1 MVILRNN
8 KISFPNKEIPPLV
21 LVGWEDAKVISDGSS
36 SWMENKDYEYLP
48 HIVWQVGFLLKD
60 VDEGIQIVEAWNKD
74 LIGLPTQIPRGMIR
88 YMKKLSPIS

>member
-1 MVILRNN
+1 MAILRN
-8 KISFPNKEIPPLV
+8 KISFPNKETPPLV

-60 VDEGIQIVEAWNKD
+60 VDGGIQIVEAWNKD